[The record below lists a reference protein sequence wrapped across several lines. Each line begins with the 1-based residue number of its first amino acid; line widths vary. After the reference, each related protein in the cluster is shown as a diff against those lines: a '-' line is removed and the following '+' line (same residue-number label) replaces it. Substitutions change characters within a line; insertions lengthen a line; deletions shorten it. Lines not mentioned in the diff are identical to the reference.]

1 MMYGSLVLALVSTGA
16 AVLNGIGLL
25 MTWMKYRSLA
35 YESLI
40 FASEVFGSLHDG
52 EEDYPPPDLAAG
64 ALSFIGKISSKK
76 SDRLSKPGYFKRC
89 DTYVL

>member
-1 MMYGSLVLALVSTGA
+1 MMDGSLVLALVSTGA

-40 FASEVFGSLHDG
+40 FASEVLGALHG
-52 EEDYPPPDLAAG
+52 EEEDYTPPDLAAG
-64 ALSFIGKISSKK
+64 ALWIIGKIS
-76 SDRLSKPGYFKRC
+76 
-89 DTYVL
+89 T

>member
-1 MMYGSLVLALVSTGA
+1 MMDGSFVLALVSTGA

-40 FASEVFGSLHDG
+40 FASEVIGALHME
-52 EEDYPPPDLAAG
+52 EEDNPPPDLAAG
-64 ALSFIGKISSKK
+64 ALSIIGKISS
-76 SDRLSKPGYFKRC
+76 
-89 DTYVL
+89 